1 MPPETGRHIVPAFVC
16 LCNMT
21 NLFINQ
27 IPANKFPQTATTK
40 PHHLPEAAYLQA
52 LESFVAVCYT
62 VA

>member
-40 PHHLPEAAYLQA
+40 PHHLPEAAYFSA
-52 LESFVAVCYT
+52 
-62 VA
+62 